1 MAKNSFVAEVTFK
14 GLEQVQLPEI
24 YTIYAPSTSFK
35 LLNIL
40 EETKKNINF
49 AHIKTKQN
57 INFLSMNI
65 Y

>member
-1 MAKNSFVAEVTFK
+1 MAKNSFVAKVTFK
-14 GLEQVQLPEI
+14 GLKHLQLTET

-40 EETKKNINF
+40 QETKKINF
-49 AHIKTKQN
+49 AHIKTKKN

>member
-1 MAKNSFVAEVTFK
+1 MAKNSFVAKVTFK
-14 GLEQVQLPEI
+14 GLKHLQLTEI

-40 EETKKNINF
+40 QETKKIINF
-49 AHIKTKQN
+49 ARIKTKKN